1 MPQNSLYNTLRSW
14 MLHKYPPEKVI
25 TAQDAVRI
33 VDDLVTLMQG
43 IQVVQDGIILP
54 DTKGQIIT
62 HNGTQPTL
70 QDVGTDGRII
80 IADSGEVNGWNWFD
94 PSILGFMTG
103 LLVRLNGTGVG
114 TRPAINFLNG
124 GGITWTITDDG
135 VNDEVEVSG
144 TAHLTSKSSSDQTT
158 ATAALVDITN
168 VGLSIAANQLIYF
181 RAVVHVGTSANNGV
195 RYAVTIPTGATMKVM
210 FMAETTGAIG
220 QGPSQWITTSGSQ
233 TTAVNAIISAA
244 QNAVF
249 EGWVQASSTAGTIQI
264 QGRTVNAANTV
275 TFYSGSFITG
285 HLAN

>member
-33 VDDLVTLMQG
+33 VGDLVTLMQG
-43 IQVVQDGIILP
+43 IQEVQDGIILP

-62 HNGTQPTL
+62 HNGTDVVLKDVAPT
-70 QDVGTDGRII
+70 GRI
-80 IADSGEVNGWNWFD
+80 AYSDSSAPDGWLWED

-158 ATAALVDITN
+158 ATGVMVDITN

>member
-1 MPQNSLYNTLRSW
+1 

-158 ATAALVDITN
+158 ATGAMVDITN

>member
-33 VDDLVTLMQG
+33 VGDLVTLMQG
-43 IQVVQDGIILP
+43 IQEVQDGIILP

-62 HNGTQPTL
+62 HNGTDVVLKDVAPT
-70 QDVGTDGRII
+70 GRI
-80 IADSGEVNGWNWFD
+80 AYSDSSAPDGWLWED

-158 ATAALVDITN
+158 ATGAMVDITN